1 MEIKAIILGADKK
14 NSLQSGLPRI
24 LQPICGTPMIEFL
37 INSVEEAGIINI
49 TVVVS
54 PETDAIKPLI
64 TPHETV
70 IQPNPS
76 GTGDAVLRAKKVLK
90 PFNGCVMILYG
101 DSPLIRPETIQKMID
116 KYKKGTDVV
125 ALGFIP
131 SDARR
136 YGRLVMDNK
145 GLKKIVEYKEANDEQ
160 RTIRLCNAGAM
171 CINGQYVLDLLKKI
185 NNDNNAGEYYLT
197 DIVEIARNQ
206 GLKTDLVI
214 GDVEELHGINSQ
226 EELEA
231 AEELFLKCHIRR
243 EK

>member
-14 NSLQSGLPRI
+14 NSMQSGLPRI

-37 INSVEEAGIINI
+37 INSVEASGIINI

-54 PETDAIKPLI
+54 PETDTIKPLI
-64 TPHETV
+64 APHETV
-70 IQPNPS
+70 IQSEPL
-76 GTGDAVLRAKKVLK
+76 GTADAVLQAKKSLK
-90 PFNGCVMILYG
+90 PFDGCVVILYA
-101 DSPLIRPETIQKMID
+101 DSPLIRSETIKKMVD
-116 KYKKGTDVV
+116 KYKKGADVV

-131 SDARR
+131 TDARR
-136 YGRLVMDNK
+136 YGRLVMDNE
-145 GLKKIVEYKEANDEQ
+145 GLQKIVEYKEANDEQ

-171 CINGQYVLDLLKKI
+171 CINGKHILELLKKI
-185 NNDNNAGEYYLT
+185 TNDNKDGEYYLT
-197 DIVEIARNQ
+197 DIVEIAHNN

-231 AEELFLKCHIRR
+231 AEELFLKCQIRR
-243 EK
+243 DK